1 MQSANFYVF
10 LALDLAEQRA
20 AEARAERLAAL
31 AHTSEPRTGGL
42 RRAIARTAIAVARA
56 ADAEAVRAPL
66 TTP

>member
-1 MQSANFYVF
+1 MHYSNFYAF

-31 AHTSEPRTGGL
+31 ANAGEPRAAGF
-42 RRAIARTAIAVARA
+42 RRVIARAAMAVARA

-66 TTP
+66 TSP